1 MDKQV
6 SAGTI
11 AKLARTPTYILKS
24 GIFLVYT
31 KLYQLYGPTK
41 MLGTLVETPSSIPL
55 GPYC

>member
-1 MDKQV
+1 V

-11 AKLARTPTYILKS
+11 DKSARTLTYILKS

-41 MLGTLVETPSSIPL
+41 MLGTLAETPSSIRV